1 MMTDIIIQRMQSNNV
16 KQVAEMILEYN
27 LGYWSEL
34 DLEQEIKR
42 SDSIGLIAKKSRKV
56 VGFIIARLIMLDFS
70 FTQKHNV
77 HDLKAANSSNEIEI
91 YNIAVSKN
99 LRRKQIGKL
108 LINHLLANF
117 AQAGSAVVWLEVRES
132 NISAIDFYKSN
143 SFTFCYKR
151 RNFYTNP
158 NENAIIM
165 KLETESSKNWKK

>member
-1 MMTDIIIQRMQSNNV
+1 
-16 KQVAEMILEYN
+16 
-27 LGYWSEL
+27 
-34 DLEQEIKR
+34 
-42 SDSIGLIAKKSRKV
+42 
-56 VGFIIARLIMLDFS
+56 
-70 FTQKHNV
+70 
-77 HDLKAANSSNEIEI
+77 
-91 YNIAVSKN
+91 VSKN